1 MTRDFAL
8 PGTRP
13 RFAPDRPI
21 DVEHYRLAVALD
33 PTARTVAGTATLT
46 VAVIARAVSELVL
59 DAVELE
65 IAAVRVDGVV
75 ASFRHDGKQLRI
87 AAPGRSAG
95 EGLAVEV
102 DYRAQPRRGLYFTAP
117 DPGYPDKPAM
127 AWTQGQDE
135 DSRHWFPCVDAPH
148 DKATSEVIATVPAA
162 WFALS
167 NGVLV
172 DDHRHGAHRTLHWRL
187 DVPHACYLVTL
198 VAGDLVTIEERWRD
212 VPVTY
217 HVVRG
222 REVEAR
228 RTLARTPAML
238 ELFSQRFGV
247 DYPYPRYAQVF
258 AADFIF
264 GGMENTTATTLT
276 DAVLID
282 ARAALDYDID
292 ALVAHELAH
301 QWFGDLVT
309 CRDWGEGWLHEG
321 FATYA
326 EYVWREHHEGRD
338 AADLELDEWGEMYFG
353 EDGGRYRRTIATKL
367 YDEPIDIFDHH
378 LYEKGGRVLHMLRC
392 ELGDADFWAG
402 LRHYLGRHRHGSVET
417 SDLAR
422 AFVDATGRS
431 VDGFLAQWVTV
442 GAGHPELKVSM
453 RWDADTGLAELRVEQ
468 VQTVEG
474 ATPLFRLAT
483 TAVLVVDGERHEHP
497 IAIDGRTH
505 AWFFPAATEPTQFL
519 LDPGRVLLAAVDTD
533 KSPRLWQGELADAAL
548 AIDRSHA
555 AKALGKLAG
564 PQATA
569 ALVRA
574 LSGDDFW
581 AVRGAAAA
589 ALATI
594 GSDAARDALVRA
606 TVVEAHPRARRAIV
620 RALGEF
626 RHDIKAAAVVADIVE
641 RGDASYFVEA
651 EACLALGKTRAPAAM
666 TLLRQA
672 ATRSSFTD
680 VIRQHC
686 YRGLAEARD
695 DSAVEVLL
703 AGARWGTPTQG
714 RRAALSALATLCKG
728 RRDRD
733 AVRAREQVEELLTDR
748 DFRVQA
754 AALEALGTWGD
765 RAAVPA
771 IDKMMARELDGRLRR
786 RGKELVRDLAAGAT
800 GPDEVAR
807 LRDEVTALR
816 GATTLLRERIEKLE
830 ARAAPPPR
838 RAATPRKRAARP
850 ARPRRR

>member
-172 DDHRHGAHRTLHWRL
+172 DDRRHGAHRTLHWRL

-264 GGMENTTATTLT
+264 GGMENTTAT
-276 DAVLID
+276 
-282 ARAALDYDID
+282 RAHGIT
-292 ALVAHELAH
+292 
-301 QWFGDLVT
+301 VT
-309 CRDWGEGWLHEG
+309 SRNS
-321 FATYA
+321 
-326 EYVWREHHEGRD
+326 R
-338 AADLELDEWGEMYFG
+338 
-353 EDGGRYRRTIATKL
+353 
-367 YDEPIDIFDHH
+367 
-378 LYEKGGRVLHMLRC
+378 
-392 ELGDADFWAG
+392 
-402 LRHYLGRHRHGSVET
+402 
-417 SDLAR
+417 
-422 AFVDATGRS
+422 
-431 VDGFLAQWVTV
+431 
-442 GAGHPELKVSM
+442 
-453 RWDADTGLAELRVEQ
+453 
-468 VQTVEG
+468 
-474 ATPLFRLAT
+474 
-483 TAVLVVDGERHEHP
+483 
-497 IAIDGRTH
+497 
-505 AWFFPAATEPTQFL
+505 
-519 LDPGRVLLAAVDTD
+519 
-533 KSPRLWQGELADAAL
+533 
-548 AIDRSHA
+548 
-555 AKALGKLAG
+555 
-564 PQATA
+564 
-569 ALVRA
+569 
-574 LSGDDFW
+574 
-581 AVRGAAAA
+581 
-589 ALATI
+589 
-594 GSDAARDALVRA
+594 
-606 TVVEAHPRARRAIV
+606 
-620 RALGEF
+620 
-626 RHDIKAAAVVADIVE
+626 
-641 RGDASYFVEA
+641 
-651 EACLALGKTRAPAAM
+651 
-666 TLLRQA
+666 
-672 ATRSSFTD
+672 
-680 VIRQHC
+680 
-686 YRGLAEARD
+686 
-695 DSAVEVLL
+695 
-703 AGARWGTPTQG
+703 
-714 RRAALSALATLCKG
+714 
-728 RRDRD
+728 
-733 AVRAREQVEELLTDR
+733 
-748 DFRVQA
+748 
-754 AALEALGTWGD
+754 
-765 RAAVPA
+765 
-771 IDKMMARELDGRLRR
+771 
-786 RGKELVRDLAAGAT
+786 
-800 GPDEVAR
+800 
-807 LRDEVTALR
+807 
-816 GATTLLRERIEKLE
+816 
-830 ARAAPPPR
+830 
-838 RAATPRKRAARP
+838 
-850 ARPRRR
+850 